1 MIVHTCTLKQNAM
14 QTQTVE
20 AGEVTAVVDTALTL
34 IWKLARIVSL
44 EFLRRCPDAM
54 ALRSV
59 A

>member
-44 EFLRRCPDAM
+44 EFLRRYPDAM
-54 ALRSV
+54 V
-59 A
+59 I